1 MTGGGAERAAPWRWP
16 WQARAAGALWAAAIL
31 AEAAAAPST
40 EPWPPLVQG
49 SAQAGQ
55 SEARLGPGWRVVGWP
70 DQRMPLTRYVAE
82 VVDGRL
88 ALRLE
93 ARASYG
99 NLVHA
104 APAQAPPRTVSWAW
118 RMQQPNP
125 AADLRLKAGDDAAA
139 KVCLGFD
146 MALERVPFV
155 ERTLLRLAR
164 SRSADALP
172 AATLCWVWGGP
183 EAPGSVIENPYTRR
197 VRSIVV
203 RNAADPSGQWF
214 TETRN
219 VAADFRRAFGDESPD
234 TPALMTVIV
243 AADADNTA
251 ASTVAHV
258 ADLRFTP

>member
-1 MTGGGAERAAPWRWP
+1 MPA
-16 WQARAAGALWAAAIL
+16 ARAVWTATALV
-31 AEAAAAPST
+31 AAAAAASAQ
-40 EPWPPLVQG
+40 PWPPLVQG
-49 SAQAGQ
+49 PAQAGQ
-55 SEARLGPGWRVVGWP
+55 GDPRLGPGWRLVGWP
-70 DQRMPLTRYVAE
+70 DQRMPLTRYAAE
-82 VVDGRL
+82 SVDGRL
-88 ALRLE
+88 ALRLD

-104 APAQAPPRTVSWAW
+104 VPAQAPPRTVAWAW

-125 AADLRLKAGDDAAA
+125 AADLRVKSGDDAAA

-146 MALERVPFV
+146 MALDRVPFV

-172 AATLCWVWGGP
+172 AATLCWVWGRA

-203 RNAADPSGQWF
+203 RTEADPSGQWF
-214 TETRN
+214 TEARD

-243 AADADNTA
+243 AADADNTG

-258 ADLRFTP
+258 ADLRFSP

>member
-1 MTGGGAERAAPWRWP
+1 MPRRL
-16 WQARAAGALWAAAIL
+16 RAAGAVWTAAAL
-31 AEAAAAPST
+31 STAAAAA

-49 SAQAGQ
+49 PAQAGQ
-55 SEARLGPGWRVVGWP
+55 GDARLGPGWRVVGWP
-70 DQRMPLTRYVAE
+70 DQRMPLTRYAAE

-99 NLVHA
+99 NLVLA
-104 APAQAPPRTVSWAW
+104 TPAQAPPRTVSWAW

-125 AADLRLKAGDDAAA
+125 AADLRVKAGDDAAA

-146 MALERVPFV
+146 MALQQVPFV

-172 AATLCWVWGGP
+172 AATLCWVWGRG
-183 EAPGSVIENPYTRR
+183 EAPGSVIANAYTRR
-197 VRSIVV
+197 VRYIVL
-203 RNAADPSGQWF
+203 RTAADATGTWF
-214 TETRN
+214 TETRD

-243 AADADNTA
+243 AADADNTG

-258 ADLRFTP
+258 ADLQFVP

>member
-1 MTGGGAERAAPWRWP
+1 MRW
-16 WQARAAGALWAAAIL
+16 WTLAAGALWALTVMALAI
-31 AEAAAAPST
+31 AMSPAGATA

-49 SAQAGQ
+49 PAQAGQ
-55 SEARLGPGWRVVGWP
+55 GEARLGPGWRVVGWP
-70 DQRMPLTRYVAE
+70 DQRMPLTRYAAE

-104 APAQAPPRTVSWAW
+104 VPAQAPPRTLSWAW

-125 AADLRLKAGDDAAA
+125 AADLRLKPGDDAAA

-146 MALERVPFV
+146 MALQQVPFV

-164 SRSADALP
+164 SRSADPLP
-172 AATLCWVWGGP
+172 AATLCWVWGHT
-183 EAPGSVIENPYTRR
+183 EAPGKVVDNAYSRR
-197 VRSIVV
+197 VRYIVL
-203 RNAADPSGQWF
+203 RTAADPSGRWF
-214 TETRN
+214 TETRD
-219 VAADFRRAFGDESPD
+219 VAADFRLAFGDESPD

-243 AADADNTA
+243 AADADNTG

-258 ADLRFTP
+258 ADLRFAP

>member
-1 MTGGGAERAAPWRWP
+1 MTGGVADCTAAWRVLV
-16 WQARAAGALWAAAIL
+16 AGALGLTLALAAV
-31 AEAAAAPST
+31 AAAPAS

-49 SAQAGQ
+49 PAQAGQ
-55 SEARLGPGWRVVGWP
+55 GDPRLGPGWRVVGWP
-70 DQRMPLTRYVAE
+70 DQRMPLTRYAAE
-82 VVDGRL
+82 SVDARL

-104 APAQAPPRTVSWAW
+104 VPAQAPPRTVSWAW

-125 AADLRLKAGDDAAA
+125 TADLRHKPGDDAAA

-146 MALERVPFV
+146 MALRQVPFV

-164 SRSADALP
+164 SRSAEALP

-183 EAPGSVIENPYTRR
+183 ETPGGVVENAYSRR
-197 VRSIVV
+197 VRYIVL
-203 RNAADPSGQWF
+203 RTAADPSGQWF
-214 TETRN
+214 TETRD

-243 AADADNTA
+243 AADADNTG

-258 ADLRFTP
+258 TDLRFTP

>member
-1 MTGGGAERAAPWRWP
+1 MTGAVAERLALWRWP
-16 WQARAAGALWAAAIL
+16 WQVRAAGALWAAA
-31 AEAAAAPST
+31 AHAAVAAAPAA
-40 EPWPPLVQG
+40 EPWPPLVLW
-49 SAQAGQ
+49 SAQG
-55 SEARLGPGWRVVGWP
+55 EARLGPGWRVVGWP
-70 DQRMPLTRYVAE
+70 DQRMPLTRYAAE
-82 VVDGRL
+82 AVDGRL
-88 ALRLE
+88 ALRLD

-104 APAQAPPRTVSWAW
+104 TPAQAPPRTVSWAW

-125 AADLRLKAGDDAAA
+125 AADLRLKSGDDAAA

-146 MALERVPFV
+146 MALAQVPFV
-155 ERTLLRLAR
+155 ERALLRLAR

-183 EAPGSVIENPYTRR
+183 EAPGSVIANAYSRR
-197 VRSIVV
+197 VRYLVL
-203 RNAADPSGQWF
+203 RTAADPVGPWV
-214 TETRN
+214 TETRD

-234 TPALMTVIV
+234 TPVLMTVIV
-243 AADADNTA
+243 TADADNTG